1 MSPERLARMRA
12 VLDRRQPDLTV
23 VMENVHKTHNLAAI
37 ARSCDAVGVGELHAV
52 AYQSEVRLSQRTSMG
67 SHKWVDLVSHDSIES
82 CYAQLRESG
91 MALYVAHL
99 DGTAHDYRVLD
110 LTRPTA
116 FVMGQ
121 EKEGVGEL
129 ARDLADGC
137 VYIPMAGMVES
148 LNVSVATATLLFEA
162 KRQREAAGLYERPR
176 LDDATYQR
184 TLFEWA
190 QPEVADYCRRKG
202 IPYPA
207 LDDDGHVAEPR
218 ADRS

>member
-1 MSPERLARMRA
+1 MSPARLARMRA

-37 ARSCDAVGVGELHAV
+37 ARSCDAVGVGEVHAV
-52 AYQSEVRLSQRTSMG
+52 AYESEVRLSQRTSMG
-67 SHKWVDLVSHDSIES
+67 SHKWVDLVSHDNIET
-82 CYAQLRESG
+82 CYATLRERG
-91 MALYVAHL
+91 IALYVAHL
-99 DGTAHDYRVLD
+99 DETAHDYRALD

-121 EKEGVGEL
+121 EKEGVGEQ

-137 VYIPMAGMVES
+137 IFIPMAGMVES

-162 KRQREAAGLYERPR
+162 KRQRELAGCYDTPR
-176 LDDATYQR
+176 IDPETYRR

-190 QPEVADYCRRKG
+190 QPEVAAYCRSKG
-202 IPYPA
+202 LPYPA
-207 LDDDGHVAEPR
+207 LDEDGHVAEPL
-218 ADRS
+218 ADR